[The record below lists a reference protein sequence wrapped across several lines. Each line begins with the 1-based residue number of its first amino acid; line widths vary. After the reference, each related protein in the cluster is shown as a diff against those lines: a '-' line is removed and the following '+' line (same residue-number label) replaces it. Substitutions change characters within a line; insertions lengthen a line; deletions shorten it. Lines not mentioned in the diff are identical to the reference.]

1 MFAQGVKYG
10 ILPRVKFD
18 RHILSNEAGPLA
30 QFVKYGIVGV
40 MATCVQTGVFYILAA
55 TCLKCL
61 TADDWA
67 VRFLGLPS
75 VVFTGNEAWY
85 ASRGMLAAAATAVGF
100 VIANIFCWLMNRW
113 FVFKPGKFKWYVE
126 LGMFFGASTLATV
139 IALGLMKLLI
149 DQFGMMTTLAVVVEV
164 IVSFLVNFFIRK
176 FVIFKG

>member
-1 MFAQGVKYG
+1 M
-10 ILPRVKFD
+10 KFD
-18 RHILSNEAGPLA
+18 RNILSHDVGPFA

-40 MATCVQTGVFYILAA
+40 LATCVQTGIFYILAA

-67 VRFLGLPS
+67 VKLLGLPS
-75 VVFTGNEAWY
+75 AVFTGQEAWY
-85 ASRGMLAAAATAVGF
+85 ASRGMLASTATAIGF
-100 VIANIFCWLMNRW
+100 VVANIFCWLMNRW

-139 IALGLMKLLI
+139 IALGIMKLLI
-149 DQFGMMTTLAVVVEV
+149 DQFGLMTTLAVAVEV
-164 IVSFLVNFFIRK
+164 VVSFLVNFFIRK

>member
-1 MFAQGVKYG
+1 MIYLPLVK
-10 ILPRVKFD
+10 LD

-30 QFVKYGIVGV
+30 QFIKYGIVGV
-40 MATCVQTGVFYILAA
+40 MATCVQTGIFYILAA

-67 VRFLGLPS
+67 VRLLGLPS
-75 VVFTGNEAWY
+75 VAFTGEEAWY
-85 ASRGMLAAAATAVGF
+85 ASRGMLAAAATAIGF
-100 VIANIFCWLMNRW
+100 VVANVFCWLMNRW
-113 FVFKPGKFKWYVE
+113 FVFKPGKFRWYVE

-139 IALGLMKLLI
+139 IALGVMKFLI

-164 IVSFLVNFFIRK
+164 VVSFLVNFFIRK